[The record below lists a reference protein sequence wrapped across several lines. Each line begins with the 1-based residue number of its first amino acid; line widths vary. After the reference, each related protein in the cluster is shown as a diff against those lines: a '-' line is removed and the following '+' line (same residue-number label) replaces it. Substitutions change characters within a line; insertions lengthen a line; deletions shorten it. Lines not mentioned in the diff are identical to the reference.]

1 MMAQIFDLTEESIK
15 RLRKLISDESV
26 QSAAEQALAQ
36 PSRKCKDRPACVHRL
51 ILTNEQRMG
60 IVAKLRLILARDGF
74 EECGAMLP
82 IGHIYE
88 GLIETFSR
96 DSRVVA

>member
-1 MMAQIFDLTEESIK
+1 MMAQVFDMTEESIN
-15 RLRKLISDESV
+15 RLRKLISDEGV
-26 QSAAEQALAQ
+26 RSAAEQALAA
-36 PSRKCKDRPACVHRL
+36 PSRKCKDRPASVHRL
-51 ILTNEQRMG
+51 VLTNEQRLG
-60 IVAKLRLILARDGF
+60 IVARLRLLLAREGF

>member
-1 MMAQIFDLTEESIK
+1 MMAQIFDLTEESIR

-26 QSAAEQALAQ
+26 QSAADEALAQ
-36 PSRKCKDRPACVHRL
+36 PSRECKTRPASVHRL
-51 ILTNEQRMG
+51 ILTDEQRLG
-60 IVAKLRLILARDGF
+60 IVAKLRLMLAREGF

-88 GLIETFSR
+88 GLIETFSQN
-96 DSRVVA
+96 SRVVA

>member
-1 MMAQIFDLTEESIK
+1 MMAQIFDMTEDSIK
-15 RLRKLISDESV
+15 RLRSLITDEGV
-26 QSAAEQALAQ
+26 QSAADQALAQ
-36 PSRKCKDRPACVHRL
+36 PSRKCKQRPACVHRL
-51 ILTNEQRMG
+51 VLTNEQRIG
-60 IVAKLRLILARDGF
+60 IVEKLRLTLAREGF

-96 DSRVVA
+96 DSRVVT